1 MMAREDPKNRE
12 KPLAGEDLKNRVDW
26 LDGERRKDKALL
38 ATLEERL
45 ANLTGILDSQTKQL
59 QDTNS
64 QLTKMNTRIQPQKID
79 ELISKQRE
87 DTSRALDAM
96 DKRRL
101 ELEEEAGRSRAIEK
115 NRIDKT
121 IGDFKK
127 QIELLG
133 DLQESMEAR
142 KSEQARQAVLLQEMR
157 KTLDA
162 IQKRD
167 EERTR
172 IIAATEE
179 GRRQDIRRMADI
191 QGEQQTIREK
201 SSENSARLDA
211 VESAGRRND
220 GRLAELMALELE
232 RRNAMAIWQEQQTSA
247 LMERE
252 RQWKDWEKR
261 SADSIARMT
270 EFLKQAESF
279 QELHRSMRQAIDEYQ
294 SLSDRMEQKIKEMAE
309 IQRIQEDRL
318 RQDWTTFLADD
329 QKRWTAQNLTWE
341 DEWRERDRKFTK
353 VADKLNRMEEQSE
366 EISDALRS
374 AQEGDRARLET
385 LANMI
390 REWLA
395 RTASK

>member
-1 MMAREDPKNRE
+1 MAKEDQKNRE
-12 KPLAGEDLKNRVDW
+12 KIMVGEDLKNRVDW
-26 LDGERRKDKALL
+26 LDEERRKDKALL
-38 ATLEERL
+38 AKLEERL
-45 ANLTGILDSQTKQL
+45 AGFTGGLESQARQL
-59 QDTNS
+59 QETS
-64 QLTKMNTRIQPQKID
+64 AQLAKLNTRVQPQKID
-79 ELISKQRE
+79 ELISKQRD
-87 DTSRALDAM
+87 DTVRALDAM

-101 ELEEEAGRSRAIEK
+101 ELEDQAGRSRAIEK

-121 IGDFKK
+121 IGEFKK

-142 KSEQARQAVLLQEMR
+142 KSEQARQAVLLQDMR
-157 KTLDA
+157 KTLDV

-191 QGEQQTIREK
+191 QGEQQAMREK
-201 SSENSARLDA
+201 GSETSARLDA
-211 VESAGRRND
+211 AESAGRRND

-247 LMERE
+247 MVERE

-270 EFLKQAESF
+270 EFIKQVDSF
-279 QELHRSMRQAIDEYQ
+279 QELHRSMRQAIDEYH

-329 QKRWTAQNLTWE
+329 QKRWTAQNLTLE

-353 VADKLNRMEEQSE
+353 VADKLTRMEEQFE
-366 EISDALRS
+366 GLSDSIRS
-374 AQEGDRARLET
+374 VEEGDRARLET
-385 LANMI
+385 LANTI

-395 RTASK
+395 RTTPK

>member
-1 MMAREDPKNRE
+1 M
-12 KPLAGEDLKNRVDW
+12 AGEDLKNRVDW

-38 ATLEERL
+38 AKLEERL
-45 ANLTGILDSQTKQL
+45 ANLAGVLDSQAKQL
-59 QDTNS
+59 QETSS
-64 QLTKMNTRIQPQKID
+64 QLTKLNTRIQPQKID
-79 ELISKQRE
+79 ELISKHSE
-87 DTSRALDAM
+87 DTARALDAM

-101 ELEEEAGRSRAIEK
+101 ELEDQAGRSRAIEK
-115 NRIDKT
+115 NRIDKS
-121 IGDFKK
+121 IGEFKK

-157 KTLDA
+157 KTLDV

-191 QGEQQTIREK
+191 QGEQQSIREK
-201 SSENSARLDA
+201 GGENSARLDA

-220 GRLAELMALELE
+220 GRLAELLALELE

-247 LMERE
+247 LVERE

-270 EFLKQAESF
+270 EFLKQSESF
-279 QELHRSMRQAIDEYQ
+279 QELHRSMRQAIDEYH
-294 SLSDRMEQKIKEMAE
+294 SLSERTEQKIKEMAE

-341 DEWRERDRKFTK
+341 DEWRERDRKFNK
-353 VADKLNRMEEQSE
+353 VADKLTRMDEQAE
-366 EISDALRS
+366 EISDALRA

-385 LANMI
+385 LANMV

-395 RTASK
+395 RTTPK

>member
-1 MMAREDPKNRE
+1 MAKEDPKNRE
-12 KPLAGEDLKNRVDW
+12 KQMAGEDLKNRVDW
-26 LDGERRKDKALL
+26 LDEERRKDKALL
-38 ATLEERL
+38 AKLEERM
-45 ANLTGILDSQTKQL
+45 AGLTGSLESQTKQL
-59 QDTNS
+59 QETNS
-64 QLTKMNTRIQPQKID
+64 QLTKMNTRIQPQKLAETLLKYRAD
-79 ELISKQRE
+79 N
-87 DTSRALDAM
+87 TRALEAM

-101 ELEEEAGRSRAIEK
+101 ELEEEAGRSRANEK

-121 IGDFKK
+121 IGEFKK
-127 QIELLG
+127 QIEIIS

-191 QGEQQTIREK
+191 QGEQQAGRDK
-201 SSENSARLDA
+201 NSEISARLDA
-211 VESAGRRND
+211 LEASGRRMD
-220 GRLAELMALELE
+220 GRQAELMAFELE

-247 LMERE
+247 LVERE
-252 RQWKDWEKR
+252 RQWKDWEKK

-270 EFLKQAESF
+270 EFLKQVDQY
-279 QELHRSMRQAIDEYQ
+279 QELQRTMRQSIEEYH
-294 SLSDRMEQKIKEMAE
+294 SLSDRMEQKVKEMAE

-353 VADKLNRMEEQSE
+353 LSDKLTHLEEGFE
-366 EISDALRS
+366 EVSDSMSA
-374 AQEGDRARLET
+374 AQEGERARLET
-385 LANMI
+385 LANLI

-395 RTASK
+395 RSTPK

>member
-1 MMAREDPKNRE
+1 MAKEDQKNRE
-12 KPLAGEDLKNRVDW
+12 KPMAGEDLKNRVDW
-26 LDGERRKDKALL
+26 LDEERRKDKALL
-38 ATLEERL
+38 AKLEERL
-45 ANLTGILDSQTKQL
+45 AGVTGALESQARILQETS
-59 QDTNS
+59 N
-64 QLTKMNTRIQPQKID
+64 QLTKLSTRVQPQKID

-87 DTSRALDAM
+87 DTVRALDAM

-101 ELEEEAGRSRAIEK
+101 ELEEEAGRTRALEK

-121 IGDFKK
+121 IGEFKK

-133 DLQESMEAR
+133 DLQESMETR
-142 KSEQARQAVLLQEMR
+142 KAEQARQAVVLQEMR
-157 KTLDA
+157 KTLDM

-172 IIAATEE
+172 IIAAAEE

-191 QGEQQTIREK
+191 QGEQQAIREK
-201 SSENSARLDA
+201 SGETSARLDA
-211 VESAGRRND
+211 VESSGRRVD
-220 GRLAELMALELE
+220 GRLAELMAVELE
-232 RRNAMAIWQEQQTSA
+232 RRNAMAIWQEQQTA
-247 LMERE
+247 AMVDRE
-252 RQWKDWEKR
+252 RQWKDWEKK
-261 SADSIARMT
+261 SADSISRMN
-270 EFLKQAESF
+270 EFLKQVDSF
-279 QELHRSMRQAIDEYQ
+279 QELHRSMRQAMDEYQ
-294 SLSDRMEQKIKEMAE
+294 SFSERLEQKIKEMAE

-353 VADKLNRMEEQSE
+353 ATDKLTRLEEQLE
-366 EISDALRS
+366 GLSDSINS

-385 LANMI
+385 LANTI

-395 RTASK
+395 RTAPK

>member
-1 MMAREDPKNRE
+1 MAKEDPKNRE
-12 KPLAGEDLKNRVDW
+12 KQMAGEDLKNRVDW
-26 LDGERRKDKALL
+26 LDEERRKDKALL
-38 ATLEERL
+38 AKLEERM
-45 ANLTGILDSQTKQL
+45 AGLTGSLESQTKQL
-59 QDTNS
+59 QETNS

-79 ELISKQRE
+79 ETLLKYRA
-87 DTSRALDAM
+87 DNTRALEAM

-101 ELEEEAGRSRAIEK
+101 ELEEEAGRSRANEK

-121 IGDFKK
+121 IGEFKK
-127 QIELLG
+127 QIEIIS

-191 QGEQQTIREK
+191 QGEQQAGRDK
-201 SSENSARLDA
+201 NSEISARLDA
-211 VESAGRRND
+211 LEASGRRMD
-220 GRLAELMALELE
+220 GRQAELMAFELE

-247 LMERE
+247 LVERE
-252 RQWKDWEKR
+252 RQWKDWEKK

-270 EFLKQAESF
+270 EFLKQVDQY
-279 QELHRSMRQAIDEYQ
+279 QELQRTMRQSIEEYH
-294 SLSDRMEQKIKEMAE
+294 SLSDRMEQKVKEMAE

-353 VADKLNRMEEQSE
+353 LSDKLTHLEEGFE
-366 EISDALRS
+366 EVSDSMSA
-374 AQEGDRARLET
+374 AQEGERARLET
-385 LANMI
+385 LANLI

-395 RTASK
+395 RSTPK

>member
-1 MMAREDPKNRE
+1 M
-12 KPLAGEDLKNRVDW
+12 AGEDLKNRVDW
-26 LDGERRKDKALL
+26 LDEERRKDKALL
-38 ATLEERL
+38 AKLEERL
-45 ANLTGILDSQTKQL
+45 ANLTGVVGSQAKQL
-59 QDTNS
+59 QDASS

-79 ELISKQRE
+79 ELISKHRE
-87 DTSRALDAM
+87 DTARALDSM

-101 ELEEEAGRSRAIEK
+101 ELEEQAGRSRTIEK
-115 NRIDKT
+115 NRVDKT
-121 IGDFKK
+121 IGEFKK

-142 KSEQARQAVLLQEMR
+142 KSEQARQAILLQEMR
-157 KTLDA
+157 KTLEMV
-162 IQKRD
+162 QKRD

-172 IIAATEE
+172 IMAAVEE
-179 GRRQDIRRMADI
+179 GRRQDIRRMADV
-191 QGEQQTIREK
+191 QGEQQAIREMG
-201 SSENSARLDA
+201 SENSARLDA

-247 LMERE
+247 LVERE
-252 RQWKDWEKR
+252 RQWKDLEKR
-261 SADSIARMT
+261 SADSIARMAD
-270 EFLKQAESF
+270 FLKQVEGF
-279 QELHRSMRQAIDEYQ
+279 QELQRSMRQSIDEYH
-294 SLSDRMEQKIKEMAE
+294 SLSDRMEQKFKEMAE

-353 VADKLNRMEEQSE
+353 VAEKLNRMEERFE
-366 EISDALRS
+366 EISDALQA

-385 LANMI
+385 LANTI

-395 RTASK
+395 RSAPK

>member
-1 MMAREDPKNRE
+1 MAREDPKNRE

-45 ANLTGILDSQTKQL
+45 ANLTGILDSQAKQL
-59 QDTNS
+59 QDTSS

-261 SADSIARMT
+261 SADSIARMA
-270 EFLKQAESF
+270 EFLKQVESF
-279 QELHRSMRQAIDEYQ
+279 QELHRSMRQAIDEYHG
-294 SLSDRMEQKIKEMAE
+294 LSDRMEQKIKEMAE

-374 AQEGDRARLET
+374 AQEGDRTRLET

-395 RTASK
+395 RTAPK

>member
-1 MMAREDPKNRE
+1 M
-12 KPLAGEDLKNRVDW
+12 AGEDLKNRVDW
-26 LDGERRKDKALL
+26 LDEERRKDKALL
-38 ATLEERL
+38 AKLDERL
-45 ANLTGILDSQTKQL
+45 SGALGALESHTKQL
-59 QDTNS
+59 QETS
-64 QLTKMNTRIQPQKID
+64 AQLIKINTRIQPQKID

-87 DTSRALDAM
+87 DTARALDAM

-101 ELEEEAGRSRAIEK
+101 ELEEQAGRNRAIEK

-121 IGDFKK
+121 IGEFKK

-157 KTLDA
+157 KTLDV

-172 IIAATEE
+172 IIAAAEE
-179 GRRQDIRRMADI
+179 GRRQDIRRMGDI
-191 QGEQQTIREK
+191 QGEQQAIREK
-201 SSENSARLDA
+201 GSESSARLDA
-211 VESAGRRND
+211 LESSERRMD
-220 GRLAELMALELE
+220 GRLADLMALELE
-232 RRNAMAIWQEQQTSA
+232 RRNAMAIWQEQQTA
-247 LMERE
+247 AMVERE
-252 RQWKDWEKR
+252 RQWKEWEKQ
-261 SADSIARMT
+261 SADLINRMNG
-270 EFLKQAESF
+270 FLQQVDSY
-279 QELHRSMRQAIDEYQ
+279 QELHRSMRQAIDEYHT
-294 SLSDRMEQKIKEMAE
+294 LTEHLEQKIKEMAE

-329 QKRWTAQNLTWE
+329 QKRWTAENLTWE

-353 VADKLNRMEEQSE
+353 VAEKLSRLEEEMEGL
-366 EISDALRS
+366 SDSLRS
-374 AQEGDRARLET
+374 AQEGDKARLET

-395 RTASK
+395 RNAPK

>member
-1 MMAREDPKNRE
+1 MAREESKNRE
-12 KPLAGEDLKNRVDW
+12 KSMAGEDLKNRVDW

-38 ATLEERL
+38 AKLEERL
-45 ANLTGILDSQTKQL
+45 ANMTGMLESQAKQL
-59 QDTNS
+59 QETGA
-64 QLTKMNTRIQPQKID
+64 QLTKLKTRVQPQKID
-79 ELISKQRE
+79 ELIAKHRE
-87 DTSRALDAM
+87 DTARALDAM

-101 ELEEEAGRSRAIEK
+101 ELEDQAGRSRAIEK
-115 NRIDKT
+115 NRIEKT
-121 IGDFKK
+121 IGEFKK

-142 KSEQARQAVLLQEMR
+142 KSEQARQAVLLQDMR

-179 GRRQDIRRMADI
+179 GRLQDIRRMADI
-191 QGEQQTIREK
+191 QGEQQAIREK
-201 SSENSARLDA
+201 SNENSARLDA
-211 VESAGRRND
+211 VESAGRRID
-220 GRLAELMALELE
+220 GRLSELMALELE

-247 LMERE
+247 MVERE

-261 SADSIARMT
+261 SADSIVRMT

-279 QELHRSMRQAIDEYQ
+279 QELHRTMRQSINEYQ
-294 SLSDRMEQKIKEMAE
+294 VLSDRMEQKIKETAE

-329 QKRWTAQNLTWE
+329 QKRWTAQNLTWD
-341 DEWRERDRKFTK
+341 DEWRERDRRFAK
-353 VADKLNRMEEQSE
+353 VADKLVRMEEEFE

-374 AQEGDRARLET
+374 TQEGDRARLET
-385 LANMI
+385 LANTI

-395 RTASK
+395 RTTPK